1 MTSHLPL
8 FDDDR
13 GDDDSS
19 KQQDDANND
28 GYLEHL
34 ADTLNNN

>member
-19 KQQDDANND
+19 KQQDDANNY
-28 GYLEHL
+28 GYFEHL
-34 ADTLNNN
+34 ADT

>member
-28 GYLEHL
+28 GYFEHL
-34 ADTLNNN
+34 ADT